1 MVDAL
6 KTHFQDTLTLRC
18 DKPVEGGCTR
28 YRPDI
33 LIDFGSHIVIV
44 EIDEFRHTNYVCE
57 QKRMVDLYEDMGY
70 RNTVFVRFNPD
81 GYHLNSV
88 HHPTPFPVLENG
100 EMMIDE
106 EEMSDRMYEL
116 IQTILFY
123 KDCAPEEP
131 ITYAYLFY
139 GDQPLEG
146 DSESDDE
153 SQPADEDPADKD
165 ATTRI

>member
-6 KTHFQDTLTLRC
+6 KTHFQDTLALRC

-33 LIDFGSHIVIV
+33 LIDFGSHIVII

-81 GYHLNSV
+81 GYQLNEV
-88 HHPTPFPVLENG
+88 RYPTPFPIMENG
-100 EMMIDE
+100 EMTVDE
-106 EEMSDRMYEL
+106 AEISDRMYEL

-123 KDCAPEEP
+123 KDCTPEEP
-131 ITYAYLFY
+131 ITYNYLFY
-139 GDQPLEG
+139 GDQPLDG
-146 DSESDDE
+146 DS
-153 SQPADEDPADKD
+153 DEDSDLDPEDPKAP
-165 ATTRI
+165 THQ